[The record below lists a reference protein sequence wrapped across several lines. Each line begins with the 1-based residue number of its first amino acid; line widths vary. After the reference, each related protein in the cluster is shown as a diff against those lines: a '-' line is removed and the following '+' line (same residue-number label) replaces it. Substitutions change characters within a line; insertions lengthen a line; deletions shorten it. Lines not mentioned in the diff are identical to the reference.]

1 MLFNSFEYLLFLP
14 IVFLFYWFV
23 FDYAMSKCK
32 HQLLL
37 QNLFVVVASYIF
49 YGWWDWRFLILIAI
63 TTLLSFLSGIGIEYA
78 PTQRG
83 KKAVMI
89 ANIVVNLGILG
100 IYKYYDFFAR
110 EFAELFG
117 IESDFLL
124 LHLILPVGISFYTF
138 QALSYSIDV
147 YRKQIQPTHDIVA
160 FTAFLSFFPQ
170 LVAGPIERA
179 TNLLPQFQRKRTFDY
194 ATAVD
199 GMRQILWGLFKKIV
213 VADNCATYVDTVFA
227 DISNQSGSTLLLAA
241 VLFTFQIYG
250 DFSGYSD
257 IAIGTA
263 KLFGIKLMRNF
274 NVPYFSRDIAEF
286 WRRWHISLT
295 TWFRDYVYIPLG
307 GSRPVVPDWI
317 MKNNNAPK
325 LIQQHQQLNS
335 TTFRANQHPGATGDT
350 MLGDENI
357 LRRCDRYKKTIA
369 VRNTFIIFLLS
380 GFWHGANW
388 TFMLWGAYHALL
400 FVPLL
405 LQGKNRRYRDTVAT
419 ITLPDGTIKTKWLPS
434 LKEAGQMLL
443 TFALAVLGWIVFRAT
458 GMKTLSVWI
467 SGIFD
472 SSLFSMPLWN
482 ETTSSIIQLI
492 CFILLMLI
500 IEWINRNQSHGLVLT
515 IKQKWIRL
523 LTYYVLIFAIIFNY
537 GQEQTFIYFQF

>member
-1 MLFNSFEYLLFLP
+1 MLFNSFEFAIFLP
-14 IVFLFYWFV
+14 IVFLLYWFV
-23 FDYAMSKCK
+23 FDYAMRGCK
-32 HQLLL
+32 RQLLW
-37 QNLFVVVASYIF
+37 QNLLIVVASYIF

-63 TTLLSFLSGIGIEYA
+63 TTILSFLSGIGIEKA

-100 IYKYYDFFAR
+100 VYKYYDFFAMQ
-110 EFAELFG
+110 FARLFG

-147 YRKQIQPTHDIVA
+147 YRKQLEPTHDIIS

-179 TNLLPQFQRKRTFDY
+179 TNLLPQFQKKRTFDY
-194 ATAVD
+194 AQAVD

-213 VADNCATYVDTVFA
+213 VADNCATYVDQVFA
-227 DISNQSGSTLLLAA
+227 DLGSHSGSTLLLAA
-241 VLFTFQIYG
+241 ILFTFQIYG

-263 KLFGIKLMRNF
+263 KLFGIKLMSNF

-307 GSRPVVPDWI
+307 GSRPALPARLEV
-317 MKNNNAPK
+317 KGERLKA
-325 LIQQHQQLNS
+325 
-335 TTFRANQHPGATGDT
+335 
-350 MLGDENI
+350 
-357 LRRCDRYKKTIA
+357 RYTKWIA
-369 VRNTFIIFLLS
+369 VRNTFVIFLLS

-388 TFMLWGAYHALL
+388 TFLLWGAYHALL

-405 LQGKNRRYRDTVAT
+405 LMNKNRRFRDDERRYADIPRILCTFLLVVIGWIIFRSPSISACSEYLLGMCDRSLWAMPYLENSLQLIAT
-419 ITLPDGTIKTKWLPS
+419 FIAIGVMLLMEWRKQLPNRWWMYYLLIIAIWWF
-434 LKEAGQMLL
+434 AGQDM
-443 TFALAVLGWIVFRAT
+443 
-458 GMKTLSVWI
+458 
-467 SGIFD
+467 D
-472 SSLFSMPLWN
+472 
-482 ETTSSIIQLI
+482 
-492 CFILLMLI
+492 
-500 IEWINRNQSHGLVLT
+500 
-515 IKQKWIRL
+515 
-523 LTYYVLIFAIIFNY
+523 
-537 GQEQTFIYFQF
+537 FIYFQF